1 MVDALLTVFWGLVI
15 LVVLVVVHELGHFIA
30 AKGFGVRVTEFMIG
44 LPGPSIGFERGGT
57 RYGVTAIPLGGY
69 NRIAGL
75 EGGEEDPNLGPV
87 LAYVYRHGSTDVEH
101 VAAGCGISQ
110 EDAELALIILDGWG
124 SINKPGRCN
133 KTGKYCAP
141 ATGGYALGQAR
152 QVDDPAALLDAERAV
167 TFRGLSY
174 PKRLVVLFAGPLMNI
189 LLAVVLFLVVF
200 CGIGIAYTT
209 TTIGSLTEGG
219 PAQAAGLQEG
229 DVITSINGTQVLSTG
244 DVSAALAG
252 AQAGDVVAVGYQR
265 GGEEHQA
272 QVTIAL
278 DEGGRPIIGFYG
290 AVGRY
295 HLSPLDA
302 LSASGSMLVTTVQ
315 AYASLFNPATA
326 ADTISQSSSVVGI
339 SIMAKKAADQGA
351 FMLLYITGVVSLSL
365 GIVNLLPFPPLDGGK
380 IVTETVER
388 VSRRYIPVRLINATT
403 VAVMALF
410 TVLFVVL
417 AMQDVNNFIL

>member
-1 MVDALLTVFWGLVI
+1 MADALLTVFWGLLLLI
-15 LVVLVVVHELGHFIA
+15 VLVVVHELGHFIA

-57 RYGVTAIPLGGY
+57 RYGVTAVPLGGY

-75 EGGEEDPNLGPV
+75 EGGKEDPNLGPV
-87 LAYVYRHGSTDVEH
+87 LAYVYRHGSTDPEH
-101 VAAGCGISQ
+101 VAAGCNISQ

-141 ATGGYALGQAR
+141 AVGGYELGQPR
-152 QVDDPAALLDAERAV
+152 EVEDPAALLATERAA

-209 TTIGSLTEGG
+209 TAIGSLTEGG
-219 PAQAAGLQEG
+219 PAQAAGLQVG
-229 DVITSINGTQVLSTG
+229 DVITSINGTEVTSAVE
-244 DVSAALAG
+244 VSAALSG
-252 AQAGDVVAVGYQR
+252 AQEGDVVTVGYERSGQQ
-265 GGEEHQA
+265 EQA

-278 DEGGRPIIGFYG
+278 GEGGRPIIGFYG
-290 AVGRY
+290 EPGRY
-295 HLSPLDA
+295 RLNPAEA
-302 LSASGSMLVTTVQ
+302 LTASGSMFVATVE

-326 ADTISQSSSVVGI
+326 AETISQSSSVVGI
-339 SIMAKKAADQGA
+339 SVMAKKAADQGA
-351 FMLLYITGVVSLSL
+351 FMLLYLAGVVSLSL

-388 VSRRYIPVRLINATT
+388 VSRCSVPVRLINATT

-410 TVLFVVL
+410 LFLFVVL